1 MKIQK
6 SLLLTVLSIIVAVA
20 CATAFAKTKTTVQS
34 DYDKSANFTAYKTFA
49 FVTPLGTEVDGYPG
63 GITQNVKAAAERELE
78 SRGYRKVDSNP
89 DLLVNVSALLS
100 VKKKDDALN
109 SQHVGYYGYRYVPVY
124 KTWSSYK
131 YDKGDANPHAEGT
144 LNVDVVDARTNTLV
158 WEGVAIGEVTD
169 KGLADLEASINRVV
183 GEIFAKYPFRVKP

>member
-6 SLLLTVLSIIVAVA
+6 TLLLIVVSIIVAAA
-20 CATAFAKTKTTVQS
+20 CATASAKNKTTVRS
-34 DYDKSANFTAYKTFA
+34 DYDHSANFAAYKTFA
-49 FVTPLGTEVDGYPG
+49 FVTPLGTEVDGYPAE
-63 GITQNVKAAAERELE
+63 ITQNVKTAAEHELE
-78 SRGYRKVDSNP
+78 SRGYHKVDSNP
-89 DLLVNVSALLS
+89 DLLVNVSALLA
-100 VKKKDDALN
+100 VKKKADALA

-131 YDKGDANPHAEGT
+131 YDKGNANPYAEGT

-169 KGLADLEASINRVV
+169 KGLADLQASINRVV
-183 GEIFAKYPFRVKP
+183 GEIFAKYPFSVKP